1 MLDRILAALP
11 KDYPWRGNVLYFD
24 SIDSTNTYL
33 KKQAILGAP
42 HGTAAIADC
51 QTLGRGRMGRS
62 FQSPGGCGIYLSVL
76 LRPNCPPQ
84 DLMHLTCAAAEAM
97 CDAVETTTG
106 LRPGIKWT
114 NDLVVGNRKIAG
126 ILTEN
131 GLNAQGLVDYAI
143 IGTGI
148 NCSQQP
154 EDFPPELRSTAGSLA
169 MALGR
174 SVDRAELAAGM
185 LASFA
190 RMDAALY
197 SGKERMLS
205 RYRQDCITLGKEVS
219 LVRGAEIRHG
229 TALDI
234 GPQGDLIVR
243 FRDTGEVAP
252 VSSGEV
258 SVRGLYGYL

>member
-174 SVDRAELAAGM
+174 RS
-185 LASFA
+185 
-190 RMDAALY
+190 
-197 SGKERMLS
+197 
-205 RYRQDCITLGKEVS
+205 TL
-219 LVRGAEIRHG
+219 R
-229 TALDI
+229 
-234 GPQGDLIVR
+234 
-243 FRDTGEVAP
+243 
-252 VSSGEV
+252 
-258 SVRGLYGYL
+258 

>member
-1 MLDRILAALP
+1 
-11 KDYPWRGNVLYFD
+11 
-24 SIDSTNTYL
+24 
-33 KKQAILGAP
+33 
-42 HGTAAIADC
+42 
-51 QTLGRGRMGRS
+51 
-62 FQSPGGCGIYLSVL
+62 
-76 LRPNCPPQ
+76 
-84 DLMHLTCAAAEAM
+84 MHLTCAAAEAM

-174 SVDRAELAAGM
+174 SVDRPELAAQM

-197 SGKERMLS
+197 SGKEQMLS

-258 SVRGLYGYL
+258 SVRGLYGYV

>member
-84 DLMHLTCAAAEAM
+84 DLMHLTCASGVAM
-97 CDAVETTTG
+97 CNAIEKSAG
-106 LRPGIKWT
+106 FRPGIKWT

-174 SVDRAELAAGM
+174 SVDRPELAAQM

-258 SVRGLYGYL
+258 SVRGLYGYV

>member
-42 HGTAAIADC
+42 HGTAANADC

-114 NDLVVGNRKIAG
+114 TDLVVGNRKIAG

-169 MALGR
+169 MALGSR
-174 SVDRAELAAGM
+174 VDRPELAAQM
-185 LASFA
+185 LASLA

-258 SVRGLYGYL
+258 SVRGLYGYV

>member
-33 KKQAILGAP
+33 KQQAILGAP

-131 GLNAQGLVDYAI
+131 GLNAQELVDYAI

-174 SVDRAELAAGM
+174 RVDRPELAAQM

-258 SVRGLYGYL
+258 SVRGLYGYV

>member
-174 SVDRAELAAGM
+174 SVDRPELAAQM

-243 FRDTGEVAP
+243 FRDTGGVAP

-258 SVRGLYGYL
+258 SDRGLYGYV

>member
-148 NCSQQP
+148 NCCQ
-154 EDFPPELRSTAGSLA
+154 
-169 MALGR
+169 
-174 SVDRAELAAGM
+174 
-185 LASFA
+185 
-190 RMDAALY
+190 
-197 SGKERMLS
+197 
-205 RYRQDCITLGKEVS
+205 
-219 LVRGAEIRHG
+219 
-229 TALDI
+229 
-234 GPQGDLIVR
+234 
-243 FRDTGEVAP
+243 
-252 VSSGEV
+252 
-258 SVRGLYGYL
+258 

>member
-84 DLMHLTCAAAEAM
+84 DLMHLACAAAEAM

-174 SVDRAELAAGM
+174 SVDRAELAAQM

-197 SGKERMLS
+197 SGKEQMLC

-258 SVRGLYGYL
+258 SVRGLYGYV

>member
-174 SVDRAELAAGM
+174 SVDRPELAAQM

-190 RMDAALY
+190 NLCYFLVINDVH
-197 SGKERMLS
+197 SGKGSISGS
-205 RYRQDCITLGKEVS
+205 RRGNPPRHRSGHRSPGGSDCPVPGYRRGSTGVLRRSQRPGALRLC
-219 LVRGAEIRHG
+219 VR
-229 TALDI
+229 LP
-234 GPQGDLIVR
+234 PQK
-243 FRDTGEVAP
+243 
-252 VSSGEV
+252 
-258 SVRGLYGYL
+258 

>member
-174 SVDRAELAAGM
+174 SVDRAELAA
-185 LASFA
+185 

-258 SVRGLYGYL
+258 SVRGLYGYV

>member
-51 QTLGRGRMGRS
+51 QTLGRGRLGRS
-62 FQSPGGCGIYLSVL
+62 FQSPSGCGIYLSVL
-76 LRPNCPPQ
+76 LRPSCPPQ

-174 SVDRAELAAGM
+174 SVDRPELAA
-185 LASFA
+185 FA

-258 SVRGLYGYL
+258 SVRGLYGYV

>member
-62 FQSPGGCGIYLSVL
+62 FQSPGGCGIYLSLL

-131 GLNAQGLVDYAI
+131 GLNAQGLVDFAI

-154 EDFPPELRSTAGSLA
+154 EDFSPELRSTAGSLA

-174 SVDRAELAAGM
+174 SVDRPELAAQM

-190 RMDAALY
+190 RMDASLY

-205 RYRQDCITLGKEVS
+205 LYRQDCITLGKEVS

-258 SVRGLYGYL
+258 SVRGLYGYV